1 MAAPAGVDAPS
12 SAVAAAPRAYLLD
25 TSRAPG
31 GSSIADMSESD
42 QLAALDPLHRCF
54 EAEGV
59 EYWLFGGWAV
69 DFHVGTV
76 TRAHSDL
83 DLAIWLPDLPRVATL
98 LRREGWAHEPED
110 AEAGST
116 AFTQGTVRVE
126 LAFLQRDGA
135 DGEPYTPLADG
146 GRAGWATGAFGQDVL
161 TLAGIRARVIALAAL
176 PEEKTGARDDA
187 AAAAKDRDDLASLEQ
202 LN

>member
-42 QLAALDPLHRCF
+42 QLAALDRLHRCF

-59 EYWLFGGWAV
+59 EYWLLGGWAV

-76 TRAHSDL
+76 TPAHSDL
-83 DLAIWLPDLPRVATL
+83 DLAIWMPDLPRVATL
-98 LRREGWAHEPED
+98 PRREGWAHERPKASSTGSSAVGPSTSTSVPSRGRTATWTSPSGCPTFLGLRRCC
-110 AEAGST
+110 AE
-116 AFTQGTVRVE
+116 R
-126 LAFLQRDGA
+126 
-135 DGEPYTPLADG
+135 P
-146 GRAGWATGAFGQDVL
+146 GRM
-161 TLAGIRARVIALAAL
+161 
-176 PEEKTGARDDA
+176 
-187 AAAAKDRDDLASLEQ
+187 
-202 LN
+202 